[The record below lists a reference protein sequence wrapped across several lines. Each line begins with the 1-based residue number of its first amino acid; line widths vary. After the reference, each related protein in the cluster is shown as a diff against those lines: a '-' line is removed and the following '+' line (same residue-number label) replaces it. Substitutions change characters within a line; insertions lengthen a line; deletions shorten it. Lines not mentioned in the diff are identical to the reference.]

1 MIPPVHHPLAA
12 AGGGQLLPVT
22 PALGAACAVLLA
34 VAALVAGRGGLGHG
48 RAVLRAGLRA
58 AVQLALVALVI
69 AWVVRSLWTS
79 ALFVLLMFTV
89 AVRTA
94 GKRIGEGRRRAG
106 GGAVVGAVAGTAAGA
121 GAGRRRVGAGRLRVG
136 AGRRRGGAE
145 EGEEGAAGRW
155 EWAWA
160 AVPIAAG
167 VLPVLLL
174 LAATGLLPAKGITV
188 IPVAGILIGGALT
201 ATSLAGRRALDELRL
216 RHGEVEAALA
226 LGFEER
232 DARLEIC
239 RTAAATSLVPALDQ
253 TRTVGLVTLPGA
265 FVGMLLGGAT
275 PVQAGAVQLFVLV
288 ALLAVEAV
296 AVTAVL
302 ELVGRGLVG
311 TASGIR

>member
-1 MIPPVHHPLAA
+1 MAFRHVA
-12 AGGGQLLPVT
+12 AGGAQLLPVT

-79 ALFVLLMFTV
+79 ALFVLLMFAV

-94 GKRIGEGRRRAG
+94 GGRIGEGGRREGESGRR
-106 GGAVVGAVAGTAAGA
+106 GA
-121 GAGRRRVGAGRLRVG
+121 GLR
-136 AGRRRGGAE
+136 
-145 EGEEGAAGRW
+145 GAAGRW

-226 LGFEER
+226 LGFEDR
-232 DARLEIC
+232 DARLEVC

-311 TASGIR
+311 AAAGVR

>member
-1 MIPPVHHPLAA
+1 MSLPVA
-12 AGGGQLLPVT
+12 AGGARLLPVT

-58 AVQLALVALVI
+58 AAQLALVALVI
-69 AWVVRSLWTS
+69 AWVVRSLWAS
-79 ALFVLLMFTV
+79 ALFVLLMFAV

-94 GKRIGEGRRRAG
+94 GRRIGEGGRARG
-106 GGAVVGAVAGTAAGA
+106 E
-121 GAGRRRVGAGRLRVG
+121 GRGST
-136 AGRRRGGAE
+136 
-145 EGEEGAAGRW
+145 GRW

-201 ATSLAGRRALDELRL
+201 ATSLAGRRALDELRV

-226 LGFEER
+226 LGFEDR
-232 DARLEIC
+232 DARLEVC

-311 TASGIR
+311 AAPGAR

>member
-1 MIPPVHHPLAA
+1 MHPLVAS
-12 AGGGQLLPVT
+12 GGGQLLPVT

-94 GKRIGEGRRRAG
+94 GRRIGEGRRRAG
-106 GGAVVGAVAGTAAGA
+106 AGA
-121 GAGRRRVGAGRLRVG
+121 GAGTGAGRRRGGAGRLRVG
-136 AGRRRGGAE
+136 AGRRRGGAG

-155 EWAWA
+155 EWVWA

>member
-1 MIPPVHHPLAA
+1 MTFRHVA
-12 AGGGQLLPVT
+12 AGGAQLLPVT

-79 ALFVLLMFTV
+79 ALFVLLMFAV

-94 GKRIGEGRRRAG
+94 GRRIGEGGRREGEG
-106 GGAVVGAVAGTAAGA
+106 GRREGRGAAGP
-121 GAGRRRVGAGRLRVG
+121 
-136 AGRRRGGAE
+136 
-145 EGEEGAAGRW
+145 GAAGRW
-155 EWAWA
+155 EWGWA

-174 LAATGLLPAKGITV
+174 LAATGLLPAEGITV

-226 LGFEER
+226 LGFEDR
-232 DARLEIC
+232 DARLEVC

-311 TASGIR
+311 AAVGVR

>member
-1 MIPPVHHPLAA
+1 MTAPVHPLVAS
-12 AGGGQLLPVT
+12 GGGQLLPVT

-94 GKRIGEGRRRAG
+94 GRRIGEGRRRAG
-106 GGAVVGAVAGTAAGA
+106 AGA
-121 GAGRRRVGAGRLRVG
+121 GAGTGAGRRRGGAGRLRVG
-136 AGRRRGGAE
+136 AGRRRGGAG

-155 EWAWA
+155 EWVWA

>member
-1 MIPPVHHPLAA
+1 MRTLS
-12 AGGGQLLPVT
+12 AGAGSQLLPVT
-22 PALGAACAVLLA
+22 WPLGVACAVLLA

-48 RAVLRAGLRA
+48 RAVLRAGVRA
-58 AVQLALVALVI
+58 AVQLAAVALVI
-69 AWVVRSLWTS
+69 AWVVRSLWAS
-79 ALFVLLMFTV
+79 ALFVVLMFVV

-94 GKRIGEGRRRAG
+94 GRRMGEGRAG
-106 GGAVVGAVAGTAAGA
+106 PG
-121 GAGRRRVGAGRLRVG
+121 
-136 AGRRRGGAE
+136 
-145 EGEEGAAGRW
+145 GRW

-174 LAATGLLPAKGITV
+174 LAVTGLLPPKGLSV
-188 IPVAGILIGGALT
+188 IPVAGILIGGGLT

-232 DARLEIC
+232 EARLEIC

-288 ALLAVEAV
+288 ALLAVQAV

-311 TASGIR
+311 GPGGSR